1 MVVVV
6 VVPQTGAVSSLGT
19 AAATTELSSR
29 CSIAFC
35 QWAEQ
40 LKWKQDG
47 KRKRMQQENA
57 NCDCFLVAAAAAAVC
72 RRRRRLASR
81 LEAGA
86 LFTARFF
93 MQLLAC
99 VCLHANWPTPN
110 DSIKNC
116 PISVSSFPVC
126 LPLLCF
132 PLWQHTQSHQRCCRE
147 GEHLLTVCEKTR
159 QQALE
164 VLTHTQG
171 EMEGGRGATSTQ
183 VTEATSAAVAVCLYA
198 IYSRWGEEHTH
209 SPTYA
214 LPDCECVCV
223 CVCVS

>member
-57 NCDCFLVAAAAAAVC
+57 NCDCFLVAAAAAAAVC

-116 PISVSSFPVC
+116 PISLPQSSVSLSAF
-126 LPLLCF
+126 LYGS
-132 PLWQHTQSHQRCCRE
+132 TQSHQRCCRE

-159 QQALE
+159 LKALE
-164 VLTHTQG
+164 VLTYTHRG
-171 EMEGGRGATSTQ
+171 RKGGRQ
-183 VTEATSAAVAVCLYA
+183 RRNLYPS
-198 IYSRWGEEHTH
+198 Y
-209 SPTYA
+209 
-214 LPDCECVCV
+214 
-223 CVCVS
+223 